1 MITVLTENI
10 KKKISELTRSRVTNI
25 LTDDMKIAF
34 HYITFQKKRAMSVRC
49 FSLMN
54 SHNKQLR
61 RKVTSLCRAITLHI
75 PLHYCVHDLPKSR
88 RWNINF
94 PANRP
99 VIMASIQHT
108 TFRMFHP
115 RLGYLLN
122 RREKQL
128 PTTIIWASV

>member
-1 MITVLTENI
+1 MQEHRYKDERANYKQVQKVGHECKVLFADEPP
-10 KKKISELTRSRVTNI
+10 
-25 LTDDMKIAF
+25 
-34 HYITFQKKRAMSVRC
+34 QQ
-49 FSLMN
+49 
-54 SHNKQLR
+54 KQLR
-61 RKVTSLCRAITLHI
+61 MKVSSLSRAITMHI
-75 PLHYCVHDLPKSR
+75 PLHYCAHDLPKSW

-115 RLGYLLN
+115 RPGYLLN
-122 RREKQL
+122 RKEKQL